1 MTLVKQKIRFIQ
13 RSQIVVMAILGP
25 PRFHD
30 IRGNMYVSN
39 PPYILEKDFEN
50 YPLKIS
56 FNCYFLCSLQGIDR
70 LRINNTVKFIFIVSY
85 SEIIFHILK
94 FLLILCDENY

>member
-1 MTLVKQKIRFIQ
+1 MQPVSEFGARTMRILRSGSQGKIGFR
-13 RSQIVVMAILGP
+13 R
-25 PRFHD
+25 
-30 IRGNMYVSN
+30 Y
-39 PPYILEKDFEN
+39 LEADFEN

-56 FNCYFLCSLQGIDR
+56 FNRQLLCSLQGIDR
-70 LRINNTVKFIFIVSY
+70 LHINNTVKFIFRVSY

>member
-1 MTLVKQKIRFIQ
+1 MQPVSEFGARTMRILRSGSQGKIGFR
-13 RSQIVVMAILGP
+13 R
-25 PRFHD
+25 
-30 IRGNMYVSN
+30 Y
-39 PPYILEKDFEN
+39 LEADFEN

-56 FNCYFLCSLQGIDR
+56 FNRQLLCSLQGIDR
-70 LRINNTVKFIFIVSY
+70 LRINNTVKFIFRVSY

>member
-1 MTLVKQKIRFIQ
+1 MQPVSEFGARTMRILRSGSQGKIGFR
-13 RSQIVVMAILGP
+13 R
-25 PRFHD
+25 
-30 IRGNMYVSN
+30 Y
-39 PPYILEKDFEN
+39 LEADFEN

-56 FNCYFLCSLQGIDR
+56 FNRQLLCSLQGIDR
-70 LRINNTVKFIFIVSY
+70 LRINNTVKFIFSY